1 VNQQNDPNQVLVV
14 DDDVHIRYALVD
26 ALEDEGYRA
35 LAASNG
41 AEALQVL
48 RELPKPPSVILLDLM
63 MPVMDGWQFRAQQQR
78 DPLLSKIPV
87 VVVSAIGNGMGEAFQ
102 VSASAYLK
110 KPFLIQDL
118 VATVGRFC
126 SNQVSVNLSGA
137 RTE

>member
-1 VNQQNDPNQVLVV
+1 VNQQNDSNQVLVV
-14 DDDVHIRYALVD
+14 DDDLHIRYALVD

-48 RELPKPPSVILLDLM
+48 RELPEPPAVILLDLM

>member
-1 VNQQNDPNQVLVV
+1 VNQEHDSDQVLVV

-35 LAASNG
+35 ICASNG

-48 RELPKPPSVILLDLM
+48 REMPQPPSVILLDLM

-78 DPLLSKIPV
+78 DPRLSKIPV

-110 KPFLIQDL
+110 KPFLLQDL
-118 VATVGRFC
+118 VATVGSFC
-126 SNQVSVNLSGA
+126 SHHV
-137 RTE
+137 

>member
-1 VNQQNDPNQVLVV
+1 MNEPLASDQVLVV
-14 DDDVHIRYALVD
+14 DDDVHIRYAVVD

-35 LAASNG
+35 LCASNG

-48 RELPKPPSVILLDLM
+48 REMPNPPALILLDLM

-87 VVVSAIGNGMGEAFQ
+87 VVVSAIGNGTGEAFQ

-118 VATVGRFC
+118 VATVGNFC
-126 SNQVSVNLSGA
+126 SHEV
-137 RTE
+137 

>member
-1 VNQQNDPNQVLVV
+1 
-14 DDDVHIRYALVD
+14 
-26 ALEDEGYRA
+26 
-35 LAASNG
+35 
-41 AEALQVL
+41 
-48 RELPKPPSVILLDLM
+48 

>member
-1 VNQQNDPNQVLVV
+1 MNQPNASNQVLVV
-14 DDDVHIRYALVD
+14 DDDIHIRYALVD

-35 LAASNG
+35 VSASNG

-78 DPLLSKIPV
+78 DPQLSKIPV

-110 KPFLIQDL
+110 KPFLVEDL

-126 SNQVSVNLSGA
+126 SNA
-137 RTE
+137 A

>member
-1 VNQQNDPNQVLVV
+1 MNQQNASNQVLVV
-14 DDDVHIRYALVD
+14 DDDIHIRYALVD

-35 LAASNG
+35 VSASNG

-110 KPFLIQDL
+110 KPFLVEDL

-126 SNQVSVNLSGA
+126 SNA
-137 RTE
+137 A

>member
-1 VNQQNDPNQVLVV
+1 VNERHASEQVLVV

-26 ALEDEGYRA
+26 ALEDEGYRT
-35 LAASNG
+35 LSASNG

-48 RELPKPPSVILLDLM
+48 REMPKPPSVILLDLM

-78 DPLLSKIPV
+78 DPQLSKIPV

-118 VATVGRFC
+118 VATVDSLC
-126 SNQVSVNLSGA
+126 SHEA
-137 RTE
+137 